1 MERELDRKM
10 GVGRM
15 KCPGCGSNMKV
26 TANSVFDGHQIGWLS
41 RTSNRNDTVS
51 LSLYC
56 PKRYDKS
63 DPCQVDG
70 SYLVEVS
77 GFGEWIKK
85 GARRSV
91 NVRIEDYETKEVGA

>member
-1 MERELDRKM
+1 
-10 GVGRM
+10 M

-26 TANSVFDGHQIGWLS
+26 TAKSVFDNSTDLLFLS
-41 RTSNRNDTVS
+41 RSSKSNDSVTF
-51 LSLYC
+51 SLYC

-70 SYLVEVS
+70 SYVVEVS
-77 GFGEWIKK
+77 GFREWIKE